1 MNSKKLYS
9 EGIMAVDPKTIFEAI
24 SKSPMELLADRGLG
38 LYIPSYQRPYS
49 WDKDKVSRL
58 IEDISHGFKMLV
70 KSDDSFTFLGT
81 VITIHDINNSTVQP
95 IVRADVPSKVLTVI
109 DGQQRMTTL
118 LLVCIALHNSLN
130 LAHKQFLKKTK
141 SITAEYEKLSNAP
154 DSDASLSELESHVTA
169 IEWLDGQTREVL
181 SALSETFYEK
191 YSFGKSPLYPRMIRS
206 IDDQWSKG
214 TATRKYD
221 SPIANLIFNYIT
233 EIDKADY
240 EVVEYKPI
248 KRNNSMEG
256 EEAIV
261 DRFTQLMKIFKSLIS
276 NRSTTLDEIEEIPD
290 ISDIYASDLL
300 QEGLLNHLA
309 PVANILNLPSNE
321 KEFFD
326 KLCILV
332 FYARYVL
339 HRVVLTVVK
348 GKNEDYAFTIFESLN
363 TTGEPL
369 TAFETFKPRVV
380 NAVGLANYETS
391 QEKSLMDQVAE
402 YLCVFSVG
410 PELQKATKELLIH
423 FFSSYSGLRIS
434 GRLAEQRSELKTA
447 FEETANQLT
456 FIKMLSHC
464 ANFKKYIWESDSY
477 SDLSKVFGS
486 MQLSPTSKLGLK
498 FFKDINHTIVI
509 PILTLFYSQ
518 ILDAQSDEEKIARF
532 KDFEDALK
540 AMVAFSTLWRA
551 SRRGTGGI
559 DNEYREFLSKD
570 DMPSGLPKLAKIYMN
585 DQIINI
591 NLFKAELKSRL
602 LDLNR
607 KGKLIDKDN
616 FVSISSHLP
625 IYSSAKKVAKLL
637 LLAAHH
643 DAVIDSAYEG
653 LLVKGRSSSN
663 PCLDIDSYIDDRNL
677 SLEHIAPQSN
687 NGTWDVAIYE
697 NGELKDTLGNL
708 VLISHDLN
716 SSLGNRVWAEKRIFY
731 KVVGAQDPNEAA
743 KVLNEAAS
751 INNIRFG
758 DLTKDLLAAQKYM
771 PNLVTLGNMTK
782 PWTSDFIVTRSKRLY
797 ELAWDELIKWLE

>member
-1 MNSKKLYS
+1 
-9 EGIMAVDPKTIFEAI
+9 MAVDPKTIFEAI

-58 IEDISHGFKMLV
+58 IEDISHGLKTLI

-81 VITIHDINNSTVQP
+81 VITIHDVNNSTVQP

-130 LAHKQFLKKTK
+130 LMHKQFIKKTK
-141 SITAEYEKLSNAP
+141 SVFNEYEKLSVAGESITP
-154 DSDASLSELESHVTA
+154 ELESQMTA
-169 IEWLDGQTREVL
+169 YEWLDGQTKEAL
-181 SALSETFYEK
+181 SALADTFYEK
-191 YSFGKSPLYPRMIRS
+191 YSFGRSPLYPRMIRS
-206 IDDQWSKG
+206 IDDQWSKNSN
-214 TATRKYD
+214 TKKYD

-233 EIDKADY
+233 EIDKIDY
-240 EVVEYKPI
+240 EVVEYKPT
-248 KRNNSMEG
+248 KRESNIEG
-256 EEAIV
+256 EEALV
-261 DRFTQLMKIFKSLIS
+261 DRFNQLMKIFKSMSS
-276 NRSTTLDEIEEIPD
+276 NRNTIVDEIEEVPSIEE
-290 ISDIYASDLL
+290 IYASDTF
-300 QEGLLNHLA
+300 QEGLLNHVA
-309 PVANILNLPSNE
+309 PVSDISNLPTNE
-321 KEFFD
+321 KEIFD
-326 KLCILV
+326 KLSLLV

-380 NAVGLANYETS
+380 NAVGLANYEQS
-391 QEKSLMDQVAE
+391 KEKSLMDEIAD

-434 GRLAEQRSELKTA
+434 GRLAEQRSELKA
-447 FEETANQLT
+447 SFEETNNQLT
-456 FIKMLSHC
+456 FIKMLSYC
-464 ANFKKYIWESDSY
+464 ANFKKHIWESDNY
-477 SDLSKVFGS
+477 NDLPKYFGHL
-486 MQLSPTSKLGLK
+486 QLSTTSKLGLK

-509 PILTLFYSQ
+509 PILTLFFSQ
-518 ILDAQSDEEKIARF
+518 VIDAPNQQEKESRF
-532 KDFEDALK
+532 ADFEDALK

-559 DNEYREFLSKD
+559 DNEYREFLNKE
-570 DMPSGLPKLAKIYMN
+570 DMPTGLPRLARLYMK

-591 NLFKAELKSRL
+591 DLFKLELKSRL
-602 LDLNR
+602 LDENR
-607 KGKLIDKDN
+607 KGKLINKAN
-616 FVSISSHLP
+616 FISISSHLP
-625 IYSSAKKVAKLL
+625 IYSSAKKVAKFL

-643 DAVIDSAYEG
+643 DAVADSACEG
-653 LLVKGRSSSN
+653 LLIKGRSASN
-663 PCLDIDSYIDDRNL
+663 PCLNVESYIDDRNL

-687 NGTWDVAIYE
+687 NGSWDPAIYE

-708 VLISHDLN
+708 ILVSHELN
-716 SSLGNRVWAEKRIFY
+716 SSLGNRAWAEKRVFY
-731 KVVGAQDPNEAA
+731 KVVGAQDQNEASRI
-743 KVLNEAAS
+743 LSEAAS

-758 DLTKDLLAAQKYM
+758 DLTHDLLQAQKYM
-771 PNLVTLGNMTK
+771 PNLIALGSLNK
-782 PWTSDFIVTRSKRLY
+782 PWTKDFIITRSQRLY

>member
-1 MNSKKLYS
+1 
-9 EGIMAVDPKTIFEAI
+9 MAVDPKTIFEAI